1 MKPKAPKSYNVQD
14 HQFFADELV
23 TLLEREQLAFKK
35 EINYQYS
42 VDDFGDSDEEFLEQ
56 DDEDD
61 MTRDEKRK
69 IAQEKINNA
78 VALTEE
84 EIATRDRLLEESFH
98 NWSRRDFTNFIHATA
113 KYGRNEYKKLP
124 KLSVI
129 KTIGN

>member
-1 MKPKAPKSYNVQD
+1 M
-14 HQFFADELV
+14 
-23 TLLEREQLAFKK
+23 AFKK
-35 EINYQYS
+35 EISYQYS

-98 NWSRRDFTNFIHATA
+98 NWSRRDFTNFI
-113 KYGRNEYKKLP
+113 RNSK
-124 KLSVI
+124 VW
-129 KTIGN
+129 TQ

>member
-35 EINYQYS
+35 EISYQYS

-69 IAQEKINNA
+69 LPRKINNA

-84 EIATRDRLLEESFH
+84 EIATRLP
-98 NWSRRDFTNFIHATA
+98 RREFSQ
-113 KYGRNEYKKLP
+113 L
-124 KLSVI
+124 V
-129 KTIGN
+129 